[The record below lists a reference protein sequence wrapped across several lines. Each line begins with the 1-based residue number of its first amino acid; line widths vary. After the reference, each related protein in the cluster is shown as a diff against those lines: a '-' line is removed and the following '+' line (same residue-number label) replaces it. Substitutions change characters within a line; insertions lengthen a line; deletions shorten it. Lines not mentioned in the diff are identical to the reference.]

1 MLNEFPD
8 IYYVQIFTMI
18 SINYRLVN
26 VDGSDMG
33 PQKIFFCLYLLKTR
47 MYSLYMWWVFLKL
60 FKAPVSI

>member
-33 PQKIFFCLYLLKTR
+33 PQKKCFCLYLLKTR